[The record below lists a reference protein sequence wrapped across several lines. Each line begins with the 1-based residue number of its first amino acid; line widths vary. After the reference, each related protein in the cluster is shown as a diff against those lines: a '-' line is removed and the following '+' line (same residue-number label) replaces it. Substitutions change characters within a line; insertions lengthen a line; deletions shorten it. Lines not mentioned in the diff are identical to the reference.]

1 MVVAIETATFNSE
14 LFKDDFKNVY
24 QPADDSFLLLEA
36 MQNDAEEIMSS
47 K

>member
-14 LFKDDFKNVY
+14 VFKDDFKNVY
-24 QPADDSFLLLEA
+24 KPADDSFLLLEA
-36 MQNDAEEIMSS
+36 MQNDADLIKSS